1 MRFLIIGILTVSLFS
16 VSFSQQVEKKEIDK
30 EIQKLTKLKKEVQNL
45 IKKNNELLAKL
56 KEQEKILDEKRKSF
70 EAYIK
75 KAEEDRYKKLAKV
88 FEKMDPELAGE
99 KISKIQDPKRAALI
113 VYNMK
118 ERSAGAALNYVDPKR
133 VSEIVKILTEIKKVA
148 KK

>member
-1 MRFLIIGILTVSLFS
+1 MKSLIIGILTVSIFS
-16 VSFSQQVEKKEIDK
+16 ISFAQVEKKEIDK
-30 EIQKLTKLKKEVQNL
+30 EIQRLTKLKKEVEGL

-56 KEQEKILDEKRKSF
+56 KEQERILDEKRKSF
-70 EAYIK
+70 EAYVKQIEK
-75 KAEEDRYKKLAKV
+75 DRYKKLAKV

-99 KISKIQDPKRAALI
+99 KISKIQDPRRAALI

-133 VSEIVKILTEIKKVA
+133 VSEIVRILTEIKKVA

>member
-1 MRFLIIGILTVSLFS
+1 MKSIIIGILTVSMFS
-16 VSFSQQVEKKEIDK
+16 IATAQVEKKEIDK
-30 EIQKLTKLKKEVQNL
+30 EIQRLTKLKNEVQEL

-56 KEQEKILDEKRKSF
+56 KEQEKKLDKKKKEFEKFLK
-70 EAYIK
+70 EAEK
-75 KAEEDRYKKLAKV
+75 DRYKKLAKV

-99 KISKIQDPKRAALI
+99 KISKIQDPKKAAYI

-118 ERSAGAALNYVDPKR
+118 ERSAGAALNYVDPQR
-133 VSEIVKILTEIKKVA
+133 VSEIVSILTEIKKFA

>member
-1 MRFLIIGILTVSLFS
+1 MKSLIIGILTVSIFS
-16 VSFSQQVEKKEIDK
+16 ISFAQVEKKEIDK
-30 EIQKLTKLKKEVQNL
+30 EIQRLTKLKKEVEGL

-56 KEQEKILDEKRKSF
+56 KEQERILDEKRKSF
-70 EAYIK
+70 EAYVKQIEK
-75 KAEEDRYKKLAKV
+75 DRYKKLAKV

-99 KISKIQDPKRAALI
+99 KISKIQDPRRAALI

-133 VSEIVKILTEIKKVA
+133 VSEIVRILTEIKKIA